1 MTELL
6 ISSFIKDKSNIE
18 NPTVRSAY
26 GKMASIVGIICN
38 LLISVGK
45 ITIGLVIGSVAITAD
60 GVNNFADASSSVIS
74 LLGFKMASKPADE
87 EHPYGHGRYEY
98 LSAMLVAVF
107 VMVIGVELLG
117 SGVEKIF
124 NPGKVDFGI
133 VTAVILIVST
143 MIKLWLMVFYKK
155 IGTKINS
162 KALLAAS
169 MDSRNDVI
177 ATLAVLIGSVLS
189 QYTSLE
195 ADGYLGTAVALF
207 ILYSSIGLVKDTF
220 DPMLGLAPDPKFVE
234 SIRQKI
240 MSYPE
245 VLGIHDLMI
254 HDYGPRRQFGSVHV
268 EMAAEGNSIEHHDII
283 DNIERDCMENLGLHI
298 IIHYDPIVT
307 SDAATNEFRAW
318 LSTIVKEKLGTDLS
332 IHDLRTVPGTS
343 HTNAIFDIAAPYSFP
358 MSDAELKKA
367 LREIVNEK
375 YPNHYLVITVDRVHA
390 YMPH

>member
-1 MTELL
+1 MTN
-6 ISSFIKDKSNIE
+6 FFVRKFVKNYMDAE
-18 NPTVRSAY
+18 NPIVRSAY
-26 GKMASIVGIICN
+26 GKMASVVGIVCN
-38 LLISVGK
+38 LLIAIGK
-45 ITIGLVIGSVAITAD
+45 IVIGLVISSVAITAD

-74 LLGFKMASKPADE
+74 LFGFKMASKPADE

-124 NPGKVDFGI
+124 HPGKVDFGI
-133 VTAVILIVST
+133 VTAVILIISVF
-143 MIKLWLMVFYKK
+143 IKLWLMAFYKK

-169 MDSRNDVI
+169 IDSRNDVI
-177 ATLAVLIGSVLS
+177 ATLAVLTGSVLS
-189 QYTSLE
+189 YFTPLE

-220 DPMLGLAPDPKFVE
+220 DPMLGLAPDPEFVE

-254 HDYGPRRQFGSVHV
+254 HDYGPQRQFGSVHV
-268 EMAAEGNSIEHHDII
+268 EMAAEGDAIAQHDII
-283 DNIERDCMENLGLHI
+283 DNIERDCLNELGLHI
-298 IIHYDPIVT
+298 ILHYDPIVT
-307 SDAATNEFRAW
+307 SDSATNELRAW
-318 LSTIVKEKLGTDLS
+318 LSATVKDKLSPDIS
-332 IHDLRTVPGTS
+332 IHDLRTVPGTT
-343 HTNAIFDIAAPYSFP
+343 HTNVIFDVAAPFSYP
-358 MSDAELKKA
+358 LSDIELKKA
-367 LREIVNEK
+367 LRDIVNEK
-375 YPNHYLVITVDRVHA
+375 YPDHYLVITVDRMQA